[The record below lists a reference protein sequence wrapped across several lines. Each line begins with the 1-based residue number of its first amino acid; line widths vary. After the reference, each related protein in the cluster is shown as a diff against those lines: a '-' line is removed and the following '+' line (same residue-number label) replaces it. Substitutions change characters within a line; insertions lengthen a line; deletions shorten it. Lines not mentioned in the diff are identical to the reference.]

1 MPAAPYE
8 RVVAEIRRRIATGA
22 WRPGQQIP
30 SRTELSADLGISP
43 ASVRRAMD
51 VLRRAGELDGTPRSR
66 LYVAHPPAVRT
77 LINPDAEWPY
87 PTGDGGGTGTCLAS
101 ADLAARLAVAPRTR
115 LTWERLEC
123 LDPDY
128 RPSHLVTAWWTGPR
142 PQSWERC
149 VAEAGLG
156 QLTAAEAG
164 QLGLVVGVH
173 AWRVTRTR
181 YGGDGVPVET
191 ADLVL
196 PADRW
201 RLRLR

>member
-1 MPAAPYE
+1 MPAAPYK
-8 RVVAEIRRRIATGA
+8 RVILAIRENIASGH
-22 WRPGQQIP
+22 WPPGQQIP
-30 SRTELSADLGISP
+30 SKNEISRDLGISP

-51 VLRRAGELDGTPRSR
+51 ILRRSGELDGTARTR

-77 LINPDAEWPY
+77 LLDPDADWPY
-87 PTGDGGGTGTCLAS
+87 PVGDGATGTCLADT
-101 ADLAARLAVAPRTR
+101 DLAARLDLPVRTR
-115 LTWERLEC
+115 LSWERTEC

-128 RPSHLVTAWWTGPR
+128 KPSRLVTAWWRGAR

-149 VAEAGLG
+149 EAEAGLDDM
-156 QLTAAEAG
+156 TADEAA
-164 QLGLVVGVH
+164 QLGLRLRIPV
-173 AWRVTRTR
+173 WRVYRTR
-181 YGGDGVPVET
+181 FDSSGRPVET